1 MTSAGYQSSGLLSA
15 VSPGAEI
22 QVTGE
27 SPLRVGCISI
37 VGAALWKV
45 KKDRSFRPA
54 EKQTGIADRFPT
66 VGMCALGGVRD
77 LFFCVGV
84 VQVWY
89 KSVF

>member
-27 SPLRVGCISI
+27 SPLRGGCISI

-45 KKDRSFRPA
+45 KKDRSARPA
-54 EKQTGIADRFPT
+54 EKQTGIAGRFST
-66 VGMCALGGVRD
+66 VGCALWAV
-77 LFFCVGV
+77 CVIVFSCWCGTGV
-84 VQVWY
+84 VQMR
-89 KSVF
+89 F